1 MNRKIADNVKNNPD
15 ACLRLAAEYMQKAMR
30 AAKRGDTVDVC
41 ACVRLAASFENRVDR
56 AWRLDYSPS
65 GQN

>member
-15 ACLRLAAEYMQKAMR
+15 VNMRLVTRYLEKAMR

-41 ACVRLAASFENRVDR
+41 TCVRLAASFEKRVDR
-56 AWRLDYSPS
+56 AWRLDYIP
-65 GQN
+65 QN

>member
-15 ACLRLAAEYMQKAMR
+15 VNMRLVTRYLEKAMR

-41 ACVRLAASFENRVDR
+41 ACVRLAASFEKRVDR
-56 AWRLDYSPS
+56 AWRLDYIP
-65 GQN
+65 QN